1 MAHLI
6 FFYGPFDL
14 LFCSETRDPS
24 MKVKFQIVTAA
35 GAKDLDQKM
44 EMTLP
49 LTTTVKELK
58 GLIQVQ

>member
-1 MAHLI
+1 
-6 FFYGPFDL
+6 
-14 LFCSETRDPS
+14 